1 MLNQKFILTVCF
13 AALTTLLV
21 AQSNIRLSNYWGN
34 MYFLTPAAI
43 YDKYAAVF
51 SVAAKK
57 QWVGIEGSPATLF
70 ASGTKFNEESNTQ
83 IGFNFVQDKVG
94 YTSISNLQLSYG
106 FALQLDYIWQLH
118 FGLGG
123 NYQYMNY
130 DPSQMI
136 LEDNSDNAFA
146 LSLMKGKST
155 FDADF
160 GFEFT
165 TKSLKIGAVSQNLFD
180 AFAIDKR
187 LQSNTNLVYIRYRE
201 MNQSPVNIGAGVCA
215 IQIGNIYQ
223 LEFNTSAYFKFEEK
237 TGYGYE
243 PQILDVG
250 LFYRTASEVGLNFG
264 FNISKELHVS
274 YSYDYHFGSIRL
286 GSFGT
291 NEIMLTYHIPTKC
304 KCHNMWY

>member
-1 MLNQKFILTVCF
+1 MMLNKKIILVC
-13 AALTTLLV
+13 LLMGLSSLLA

-51 SVAAKK
+51 SVAVKK

-70 ASGTKFNEESNTQ
+70 ASGTMFNEASNTQ
-83 IGFNFVQDKVG
+83 LGFQFVQDKVG
-94 YTSISNLQLSYG
+94 YTSVSNLQLSYG
-106 FALQLDYIWQLH
+106 FSLQLDYIWQLH
-118 FGLGG
+118 LGLGG

-130 DPSQMI
+130 DPSLMI
-136 LEDNSDNAFA
+136 LENDADAFA
-146 LSLMKGKST
+146 YSQLKGKST

-160 GFEFT
+160 GIEFA
-165 TKSLKIGAVSQNLFD
+165 TKSMKLGAVSQNLFD

-187 LQSNTNLVYIRYRE
+187 LQSNTNLFYVRYRE
-201 MNQSPVNIGAGVCA
+201 MNQSPVNIGTGLCA

-223 LEFNTSAYFKFEEK
+223 LEFNTSAYFKFEQK

-243 PQILDVG
+243 PQLLDVG

-274 YSYDYHFGSIRL
+274 YTYDYHFGSIRL
-286 GSFGT
+286 GSSGT

-304 KCHNMWY
+304 RCHNMWY

>member
-1 MLNQKFILTVCF
+1 MLKRKIIL
-13 AALTTLLV
+13 LSLLGLSTLAV

-34 MYFLTPAAI
+34 MYFLTPATI
-43 YDKYAAVF
+43 FDKYAAVF

-70 ASGTKFNEESNTQ
+70 ASGTTFIEKTNTQ
-83 IGFNFVQDKVG
+83 LGFNFIQDKVG
-94 YTSISNLQLSYG
+94 YTSVSNLQLSYG
-106 FALQLDYIWQLH
+106 FSLQLDYIWQLH
-118 FGLGG
+118 LGIGG
-123 NYQYMNY
+123 NYQYINY
-130 DPSQMI
+130 DPSQMS
-136 LEDNSDNAFA
+136 LENDNDAFA
-146 LSLMKGKST
+146 YAQLNSQYAL
-155 FDADF
+155 DADL
-160 GFEFT
+160 GIEFA
-165 TKSLKIGAVSQNLFD
+165 TKSFKAGIVSQNLFD
-180 AFAIDKR
+180 AFSPNQR
-187 LQSNTNLVYIRYRE
+187 LQTNTNLLYFRYRE

-223 LEFNTSAYFKFEEK
+223 LEFNTSAYFKFEQK

-264 FNISKELHVS
+264 FNISKQLHVS
-274 YSYDYHFGSIRL
+274 YSYDYHFGSLRL

>member
-1 MLNQKFILTVCF
+1 MLKRKIIL
-13 AALTTLLV
+13 LSLLGLSTLAV

-34 MYFLTPAAI
+34 MYFLTPATI
-43 YDKYAAVF
+43 FDKYAAVF

-70 ASGTKFNEESNTQ
+70 ASGTTFIEKTNTQ
-83 IGFNFVQDKVG
+83 LGFNFIQDKVG
-94 YTSISNLQLSYG
+94 YTSVSNLQLSYG
-106 FALQLDYIWQLH
+106 FSLQLDYIWQLH
-118 FGLGG
+118 LGIGG
-123 NYQYMNY
+123 NYQYINY
-130 DPSQMI
+130 DPSQMS
-136 LEDNSDNAFA
+136 LENDNDAFA
-146 LSLMKGKST
+146 YAQLNSQYA
-155 FDADF
+155 FDADL
-160 GFEFT
+160 GIEFA
-165 TKSLKIGAVSQNLFD
+165 TKSVKAGIVSQNLFD
-180 AFAIDKR
+180 AFSPNQR
-187 LQSNTNLVYIRYRE
+187 LQTNTNLLYFRYRE

-223 LEFNTSAYFKFEEK
+223 LEFNTSAYFKFEQK

-264 FNISKELHVS
+264 FNISKQLHVS
-274 YSYDYHFGSIRL
+274 YTYDYHFGSLRL